1 MIAIAG
7 YYQYKNKKMAKNIC
21 TLDDFLKQM
30 QQVRKLGP
38 LQNILGMLPGMGQVK
53 DQLKDIDLDSKEVR
67 RVEAIIKSMTSAER
81 EDPSI
86 LNGSR
91 RKRIAMGSGTQ
102 VQEVNRLIKQFEE
115 ARKMMKRM
123 SNMRGKKGGMPK
135 MPKLPF
141 M

>member
-53 DQLKDIDLDSKEVR
+53 DQLKDTFPFNKDFTNFFNETDKYSNTLRVQWINDHKSSTNLD
-67 RVEAIIKSMTSAER
+67 
-81 EDPSI
+81 
-86 LNGSR
+86 
-91 RKRIAMGSGTQ
+91 
-102 VQEVNRLIKQFEE
+102 
-115 ARKMMKRM
+115 
-123 SNMRGKKGGMPK
+123 
-135 MPKLPF
+135 KL
-141 M
+141 